1 MKPIKPFYINYKR
14 SYKHKR
20 RKQRKHLTISKKHND
35 LFKRVLIQL
44 KWKNKV
50 KLYKLFSKKKRKLF
64 IFKQYMLKANYNIVL
79 LTKHNIETKE
89 ISTFLKP
96 SKNNPY
102 KTKY

>member
-1 MKPIKPFYINYKR
+1 MKPIKPFYINNKR
-14 SYKHKR
+14 PYKHKR
-20 RKQRKHLTISKKHND
+20 RKQRKHLTISKKHNE

-44 KWKNKV
+44 KWKNRV
-50 KLYKLFSKKKRKLF
+50 KLYRLVSKKKKTLF

-89 ISTFLKP
+89 LSTFMKP

-102 KTKY
+102 KTKH